1 MGNLKSIL
9 DIMEEFAAAG
19 ATPEEIL
26 SIFFMAKQRVE
37 MSSAVAAK
45 RDKIM
50 AALKEYLIELCGE
63 CDDDVMREFEN
74 GLIGLERV
82 YQQANIKKKRDNDN
96 E

>member
-9 DIMEEFAAAG
+9 DIMEELAAAG

-50 AALKEYLIELCGE
+50 AALREYLIELCGE

-74 GLIGLERV
+74 GLIGFEKV
-82 YQQANIKKKRDNDN
+82 YQQVNIKKKRDNDN

>member
-9 DIMEEFAAAG
+9 DIMEELAAAG

-50 AALKEYLIELCGE
+50 AALREYLIELCGE
-63 CDDDVMREFEN
+63 CDEDVMREFEN
-74 GLIGLERV
+74 GLIGLEKV
-82 YQQANIKKKRDNDN
+82 YKQVRDVKKRDNDN

>member
-9 DIMEEFAAAG
+9 DIMEELAAAG

-50 AALKEYLIELCGE
+50 AALREYLIELCGE

-74 GLIGLERV
+74 GLIRLERV
-82 YQQANIKKKRDNDN
+82 YQQANIKKKRDKED
-96 E
+96 